1 MKSKVDKIEVDK
13 LVPVSVDLSKLN
25 DVLKNDVVK
34 KDVYYVKI
42 KDIENRK
49 RNIAKLATN
58 TALNVKINQVEN
70 KIPYITTLATNTDLT
85 AVENKIPS
93 VSNLV
98 KKLTITQKHY

>member
-1 MKSKVDKIEVDK
+1 MKSKVDKIEYDK

-49 RNIAKLATN
+49 RNIAKLTTN

-70 KIPYITTLATNTDLT
+70 KIPYITILATNTDLT
-85 AVENKIPS
+85 AVENKIHS